1 MENSKVES
9 KHELHINQALSPSVP
24 RHSSISSMSAEEVK
38 LDYNSRKK
46 IREEVLDQIEEKL
59 EA

>member
-9 KHELHINQALSPSVP
+9 KHELHISQTINPSVY
-24 RHSSISSMSAEEVK
+24 RHNSISSMSAEEVK
-38 LDYNSRKK
+38 LDYTSRKK